1 MTRKRPRGRFA
12 YADDRKLIQMAAAS
26 ATLEE
31 AAAMFGTS
39 IGVME
44 RMAKRLGLLLVEPNG
59 QKRLSARL
67 ELAPK
72 E

>member
-1 MTRKRPRGRFA
+1 MTKKRPRGRFA

-67 ELAPK
+67 ELVPK

>member
-1 MTRKRPRGRFA
+1 MTKKRPRGRFA

>member
-1 MTRKRPRGRFA
+1 
-12 YADDRKLIQMAAAS
+12 
-26 ATLEE
+26 
-31 AAAMFGTS
+31 MFGTS